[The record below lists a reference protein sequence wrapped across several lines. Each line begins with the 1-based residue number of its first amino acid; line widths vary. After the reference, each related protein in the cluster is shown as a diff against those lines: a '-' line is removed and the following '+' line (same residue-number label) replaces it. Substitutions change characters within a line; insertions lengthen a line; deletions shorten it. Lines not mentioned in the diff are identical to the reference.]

1 MPVRPETQRREEDVF
16 DEPLNGARA
25 VQAAA
30 GATWFVPDEVR
41 QSKVE
46 A

>member
-1 MPVRPETQRREEDVF
+1 MPVRPETQRREEDAF

-25 VQAAA
+25 DEGPPAA
-30 GATWFVPDEVR
+30 WFIPGEMFE
-41 QSKVE
+41 QPMVE